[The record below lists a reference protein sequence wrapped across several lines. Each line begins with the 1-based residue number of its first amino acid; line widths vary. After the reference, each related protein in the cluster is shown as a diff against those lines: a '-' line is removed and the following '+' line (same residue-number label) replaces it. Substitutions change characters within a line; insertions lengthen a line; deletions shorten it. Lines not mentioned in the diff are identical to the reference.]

1 MESGL
6 HKIQIQMNPIKSRVL
21 IHRASTLVYLW
32 LEIRSR
38 IFYLIFSF
46 LLTFLIGY
54 SFSAEILYII
64 VKPLLRY
71 RLLNPSCEVG
81 SDSPH
86 VEISL
91 NQKPLIPEIFFLGR
105 SHHVTENMYC
115 TTKESNGTGTTKTD
129 ALLESDF
136 LPTTVLE
143 QVPLTMIFTDISEP
157 FYAILY
163 LCWLSSWML
172 NLGFL
177 MYHVWSFFLPSINQN
192 QRILL
197 NAHIFWFSFT
207 YISTLFLLYWKILPV
222 IYQFFLSYEMKS
234 AVLSVKLEARIFPY
248 ILFIFQILGTYSLGV
263 FIVFTALLL
272 RNLDFMNF
280 IYIRKNRKIFF
291 FLCIVVAALVA
302 PPDVYSQGT
311 ITLLLWLSVEFL
323 IFIDCYMQALNSQ
336 PVSN

>member
-1 MESGL
+1 M
-6 HKIQIQMNPIKSRVL
+6 
-21 IHRASTLVYLW
+21 
-32 LEIRSR
+32 EIRSR

-163 LCWLSSWML
+163 LCWLSS
-172 NLGFL
+172 
-177 MYHVWSFFLPSINQN
+177 
-192 QRILL
+192 
-197 NAHIFWFSFT
+197 
-207 YISTLFLLYWKILPV
+207 
-222 IYQFFLSYEMKS
+222 
-234 AVLSVKLEARIFPY
+234 
-248 ILFIFQILGTYSLGV
+248 
-263 FIVFTALLL
+263 
-272 RNLDFMNF
+272 
-280 IYIRKNRKIFF
+280 
-291 FLCIVVAALVA
+291 
-302 PPDVYSQGT
+302 
-311 ITLLLWLSVEFL
+311 
-323 IFIDCYMQALNSQ
+323 
-336 PVSN
+336 